1 MSHDTL
7 LPFAERRIITMKNL
21 KKFIRGITV
30 GEMIVS
36 AIAFALMVICY
47 FISVVNRNL
56 IRTAMPWT
64 EELAL
69 YAMVYMAL
77 LGMEAGLRDGTQVS
91 VTAITDK
98 FKGTKTGHALAIIS
112 RVLLLFF
119 VVMMVRYGYAL
130 VVKQMQTGQT
140 SPVMK
145 IPMYL
150 LYLSLVLSFGL
161 TLLTQITLLIG
172 DIFHIPMDEI
182 TKVDD
187 LIDSIVPK
195 KKNRGNKAV

>member
-1 MSHDTL
+1 
-7 LPFAERRIITMKNL
+7 MKAL

-47 FISVVNRNL
+47 FISVVNRNF
-56 IRTAMPWT
+56 IRAAMPWT

-91 VTAITDK
+91 VTAITDQ
-98 FKGTKTGHALAIIS
+98 FKGTKAGHVLTIIS
-112 RVLLLFF
+112 RILLLFF

-172 DIFHIPMDEI
+172 DIFHIPMEEI
-182 TKVDD
+182 TRVDD